1 MLPLFFFFVLPFLR
15 LFWLSVWSDGGPT
28 LGLYADLA
36 ASERVRAGILNTIG
50 IVGAS
55 TLLASSVGLVQA
67 WLITHTDIRR
77 KKIPHRA
84 LSSVEA
90 VSGAACPQSSN
101 IRSCSAF
108 GSGFF
113 GFGWNLGHY
122 CHHLYG

>member
-1 MLPLFFFFVLPFLR
+1 MPEYALREGRGRFSLRRFPGGWSVALTLPLFFFFVLPFLR

-67 WLITHTDIRR
+67 WLIAH
-77 KKIPHRA
+77 KIGRA
-84 LSSVEA
+84 HV
-90 VSGAACPQSSN
+90 
-101 IRSCSAF
+101 
-108 GSGFF
+108 
-113 GFGWNLGHY
+113 
-122 CHHLYG
+122 